1 MFTSL
6 GALKNAP
13 TVTSIPIKSKK
24 EKKSRKALM
33 KKDISRHCA

>member
-13 TVTSIPIKSKK
+13 TVTLILINSKK
-24 EKKSRKALM
+24 EKKSIRALM
-33 KKDISRHCA
+33 KKDTSRRFA